1 MSAFQTS
8 ETVADNV
15 SFRREVH
22 YMGST
27 RLKDR
32 VFRPPPNH
40 VPSPSYQVSRG
51 PETQGR
57 THPSSVVLHRPT
69 RRKGKAMLA
78 HCPTRFVRG
87 AKHEHK
93 ALLDPA
99 VTDSAAQRER
109 RVR

>member
-8 ETVADNV
+8 ETEADNV
-15 SFRREVH
+15 SIRGEVH
-22 YMGST
+22 YMGQQQRIRDSGV
-27 RLKDR
+27 D
-32 VFRPPPNH
+32 PPLN
-40 VPSPSYQVSRG
+40 Y
-51 PETQGR
+51 
-57 THPSSVVLHRPT
+57 VVLHRPT